1 MGMGEM
7 AMAPIV
13 EQLKTDGDVAG
24 EVRTLVQRLGGI
36 ERFVQ
41 PGDRVLIKPACN
53 SPYPYPA
60 TTDLAVIRT
69 MVELVRTKTEQVTVA
84 DSSGFIHKPTAA
96 AFRGMGLDVLAQEMD
111 FPLIDLD
118 NHEWVRHQDERATLL
133 PEVQVTG
140 LMDGF
145 DRLIF
150 LPTMRTHAWARI
162 TMALKLG
169 MGLIPVPDRKQ
180 MHRTELEGMIGDLN
194 LYFQP
199 DLVILDGRRCFI
211 SGGPDSGE
219 ERDPG
224 IMFASTGRVAI
235 DIEATKVLQQYH
247 AAQLDMPAEEVPMI
261 HRARE
266 LGLP

>member
-1 MGMGEM
+1 M
-7 AMAPIV
+7 AQSV
-13 EQLKTDGDVAG
+13 EQIRTTGDAG
-24 EVRTLVQRLGGI
+24 EDVRILIQRLGGI

-41 PGDRVLIKPACN
+41 PDDRVLIKPACN

-60 TTDLAVIRT
+60 TTDLKVIST
-69 MVELVRTKTEQVTVA
+69 IVQLVRTRTGHVTVG
-84 DSSGFIHKPTAA
+84 DSSGFIHKPTST
-96 AFRGMGLDVLAQEMD
+96 AFDGMGLTRLAKEMD
-111 FPLIDLD
+111 VPLVDFD
-118 NHEWVRHQDERATLL
+118 NHEWVRRQDDRATLL
-133 PEVQVTG
+133 PEVQVTS
-140 LMDGF
+140 LLDDF

-169 MGLIPVPDRKQ
+169 MGLIPVPDRKK
-180 MHRTELEGMIGDLN
+180 MHRTELEEMIGELN

-219 ERDPG
+219 EREPG
-224 IMFASTGRVAI
+224 VMLASTGRVAI
-235 DIEATKVLQQYH
+235 DIEAVRILQQYH

-261 HRARE
+261 RRARE